1 MATHL
6 EKGIIAA
13 RNGNTVEA
21 KRYLVQVLKQDS
33 GNEQAWLWMSEVVDT
48 IGEQIACIEQ
58 VLQINPHNQTAQLAL
73 KKLKSQPVQRTIA
86 IPYAAPQPALMPA
99 AANILYAADSA
110 SIAPSMDAYPAEMRK
125 PFRLSDA
132 PGTPSTV
139 PLDAGQTVHH
149 QATVAGPP
157 MPLPPRAS
165 GRHLISQ
172 HPRSPAI
179 NKNLSITNGQTAS
192 KKTASKT
199 QPDSMPLVPLI
210 LFGTLSVTATGGLFM
225 IVLLIAFG

>member
-86 IPYAAPQPALMPA
+86 IPYAAPQPALTPA

-110 SIAPSMDAYPAEMRK
+110 SIAPSTDAYPAEMRK

-139 PLDAGQTVHH
+139 PLD
-149 QATVAGPP
+149 AGPP